1 VGADGLRQIR
11 RERGHGERV
20 GHAVSPNR
28 WVGPGRLARTGE
40 NQGAR
45 VSIRAGAWLL
55 LAVQLLLQGDP
66 ALAVK

>member
-1 VGADGLRQIR
+1 
-11 RERGHGERV
+11 
-20 GHAVSPNR
+20 
-28 WVGPGRLARTGE
+28 
-40 NQGAR
+40 